1 VKVLVVDCGTGP
13 VGLAVDAVGAR
24 GDVLLRPLAGLLA
37 GMAGVRGAALLGDG
51 GVLMV
56 LDLAELIG

>member
-1 VKVLVVDCGTGP
+1 MRW
-13 VGLAVDAVGAR
+13 AAR
-24 GDVLLRPLAGLLA
+24 ADVLLRPLAGLLA
-37 GMAGVRGAALLGDG
+37 GMPGVRGAALLGDG